1 MELKGRHAVVTGG
14 ASGLGRATARAF
26 VEAGA
31 YVALLDV
38 DGDGAE
44 RIARELGDGAFG
56 VEVDVADPVS
66 VEAGLE
72 RVMDRWGRL
81 EVCVNA
87 AGIATAGAITDGV
100 APLDLER
107 FRRVIDVNLVGAFD
121 VMRRCVTVM
130 AANEPIDAERG
141 VVVNV
146 SSGAAWQGQRGQAA
160 YAASKAGIIGLTLP
174 TARDMARLGIRVVAI
189 APGLFDTEMARGLPP
204 KVSEG
209 LRQMILNPPRLG
221 EPEEFAAL
229 VEHVVR
235 NPYLNATTI
244 NLDAGT
250 RLS

>member
-31 YVALLDV
+31 HVALLDV

-44 RIARELGDGAFG
+44 RIARELGDAIG
-56 VEVDVADPVS
+56 VGVDVADPAS

-72 RVMDRWGRL
+72 QVLSRWGRL

-87 AGIATAGAITDGV
+87 AGVATAGAITDGV
-100 APLDLER
+100 VPLDLDR

-121 VMRRCVTVM
+121 VMRRCVTAM
-130 AANEPIDAERG
+130 AANEPVDGERG

-204 KVSEG
+204 KVTDR
-209 LRQMILNPPRLG
+209 LQRMILNPPRLG
-221 EPEEFAAL
+221 DPAEFAAL